1 MFGEQLQQTFTALVI
16 DHLRL
21 LLFSLLQSSPR
32 CLPRIR
38 SQVVAL
44 LTLETNHFTNGS
56 QSSFA
61 QQLDY
66 FPRREGATGSS
77 NQRFDY
83 LILSHHVDCFR
94 IDTAARPDFY

>member
-1 MFGEQLQQTFTALVI
+1 
-16 DHLRL
+16 
-21 LLFSLLQSSPR
+21 
-32 CLPRIR
+32 
-38 SQVVAL
+38 VVAL